1 MTTTVSLPAIVAVP
15 ELTFAEV
22 DRRLEA
28 AGWLLGAESQEPPL
42 IAGEPHW
49 CEFWRRDCDVRI
61 NYTFNP
67 AVGLRVLAFAGED
80 AAEARLHVATA
91 IPHLDTG
98 TVRTLLDRDDERS
111 RLLGLLA
118 AAAMHDAALL
128 DRVRSLEHD
137 DHPRVAAA
145 AAHAREQILPAPLG
159 AALESLLEAKRAHP
173 DRSVLFAN
181 YGSPEQRRQILRWLI
196 HDFDASNPS
205 IDEVLRSALA
215 DSDPEVRITGVLAAA
230 RLEARNV
237 TRAIQEA
244 KLPET
249 SAEGAD
255 PRERRLYARLREA
268 VLKYL
273 GAARP
278 ATPREQWPPL
288 YQALSRSVA
297 VTDDMTLLIHALTTP
312 VESGEPP
319 EPRAGVVADG
329 VRWRLA
335 RSGLALAA
343 VASVPHW
350 IGHGSRAEAVPE
362 LVPNPLRCA
371 TPVRGLFVATAPLV
385 EGVTASAG
393 QPGEPPLL
401 VTRGDA
407 DRVIARLSATE
418 RVPVRLPTADE
429 WEMAMRGPDGRLY
442 PWGNNLAAT
451 ARGASSPW
459 QVNGP
464 RTPEWT
470 SDLDTGTPVV
480 VGAKRVVPS
489 SLRWRAEPDGRAAV
503 RVVVDAA

>member
-1 MTTTVSLPAIVAVP
+1 MTATVSLPAIVAVP
-15 ELTFAEV
+15 ELSFMELQS
-22 DRRLEA
+22 RLEA

-42 IAGEPHW
+42 IAGEPQW
-49 CEFWRRDCDVRI
+49 CELWRRDCDVRI

-80 AAEARLHVATA
+80 AAEARSQVATT
-91 IPHLDTG
+91 IPHLDTK
-98 TVRTLLDRDDERS
+98 TVRSLLDRDDERS

-118 AAAMHDAALL
+118 AAAMHDAAVL
-128 DRVRSLEHD
+128 DRVRALEHD
-137 DHPRVAAA
+137 DQPRVAAA
-145 AAHAREQILPAPLG
+145 AAHARLQILPPPL
-159 AALESLLEAKRAHP
+159 ADALASLLEGKRAHP

-181 YGSPEQRRQILRWLI
+181 YGSPEQRRQVLRWLI

-215 DSDPEVRITGVLAAA
+215 DSDPEVRITGVLAAT

-249 SAEGAD
+249 SADGAD

-268 VLKYL
+268 ALEYL
-273 GAARP
+273 GMRP
-278 ATPREQWPPL
+278 DIPREQWPLL
-288 YQALSRSVA
+288 YQALSRPVA

-312 VESGEPP
+312 VEGGEPP
-319 EPRAGVVADG
+319 APPRGVVVDG
-329 VRWRLA
+329 IRWRLE

-343 VASVPHW
+343 VSAVPHW
-350 IGHGSRAEAVPE
+350 IGHASRADTTPE
-362 LVPNPLRCA
+362 LSPNPLRCA
-371 TPVRGLFVATAPLV
+371 TPARGLFVATAPLG
-385 EGVTASAG
+385 EGVTAGAA
-393 QPGEPPLL
+393 QPGDPPLL

-418 RVPVRLPTADE
+418 GVPVRLPTADE
-429 WEMAMRGPDGRLY
+429 WEMAMRGPDGRLF

-470 SDLDTGTPVV
+470 SDIEAGTPVV
-480 VGAKRVVPS
+480 VGADRVAPS
-489 SLRWRAEPDGRAAV
+489 SLRRRAEPEGRAAV